1 MGRGSRGEL
10 GLALLCSSA
19 LLLSTGCG
27 GDDEE
32 VSTTVTPPASG
43 DKHELLSAWNLFA
56 DGPGQV
62 PNERVFFYDV
72 ISPLYSDYTYKRRF
86 LWVPEGTVIGHVQDG
101 PWDFPEG
108 SVLVKSF
115 SYPEDLRDPGGPEQL
130 LETRLL
136 VKEPGGWEAHTYL
149 WNDDQTDAEREVAG
163 DIVQTSWLDLSG
175 EPRENAYIV
184 PNTNECQD
192 CHGEV
197 PVQAPLGP
205 RTRQLDRDGQIEML
219 VDAGVLDSPAAE
231 GVRLVDPFGDAPES
245 DRVRSYLDSN
255 CGHCHTE
262 GGTASESALL
272 LSYGF
277 TDPETD
283 DPSNW
288 GVCKVPTS
296 AGGATCGL
304 TFDVVPGDPDA
315 SIMMCRLGSDD
326 PEVRMP
332 PLVSRVPHDEGL
344 ALIRAWIEGLPTSTC
359 DGG

>member
-1 MGRGSRGEL
+1 MGRVFRVEH
-10 GLALLCSSA
+10 A
-19 LLLSTGCG
+19 LLLLALAGCTE
-27 GDDEE
+27 DEE
-32 VSTTVTPPASG
+32 QGPKTVTPAPPGEAY
-43 DKHELLSAWNLFA
+43 EQLSAWHLFS
-56 DGPGQV
+56 DGPKQT
-62 PNERVFFYDV
+62 PNGRVQPYDV
-72 ISPLYSDYTYKRRF
+72 ISPLYSDYTHKRRF
-86 LWVPEGTVIGHVQDG
+86 IWIPEDTVIDYDDATQ
-101 PWDFPEG
+101 WSFPVG
-108 SVLVKSF
+108 SIVIKTF
-115 SYPEDLRDPGGPEQL
+115 SYPADFRDLEGAEQL

-136 VKEPGGWEAHTYL
+136 VHEPGGWAAHTYV
-149 WNDDQTDAEREVAG
+149 WNEDQTDAVREVAG
-163 DIVQTSWLDLSG
+163 DLISTSWIDLAG
-175 EPRENAYIV
+175 QPRTNEYIV

-197 PVQAPLGP
+197 PMQHPLGP
-205 RTRQLDRDGQIEML
+205 RTRQLDRDGQLETL
-219 VDAGVLDSPAAE
+219 ADLGWLDTEPAAE
-231 GVRLVDPFGDAPES
+231 RETLVDPFGDAPES
-245 DRVRSYLDSN
+245 DRIRSYLDSN

-272 LSYGF
+272 LSWGF

-304 TFDVVPGDPDA
+304 TFDVVPGNPDA

-344 ALIRAWIEGLPTSTC
+344 ALIRQWIEGMPPATC
-359 DGG
+359 E